1 MKKLIP
7 SLGFTWRPENLS
19 TARNT
24 KTQPSRWRTARAAVA
39 LGVLALCTTIANAQL
54 QWISADVGGPTFH
67 GSAVEANGQ
76 WTIQGGGSDIW
87 NDSSQFHYLY
97 VWASGMNWDIT
108 AQFVSF
114 QGPADWSKVELMVDQ
129 ADPTVGPQG
138 TDPFIAM
145 MDTQPSTYAA
155 PDGSGNGVND
165 GGIDQWRSTANSASD
180 WKQVGVT
187 PAPNYPNDW
196 FRIQRQTNVFNLFHS
211 GDGINWTNYISIDTS
226 SKALI
231 GQDASTTFG
240 TPWPNLVCVG
250 VAVTAHNDTYTDPD
264 TGLPAGATAVV
275 ANLNTTNI
283 AAATPPTLIAASQQ
297 SIISVTNVVGHEV
310 SLMFAATNNAT
321 PAPAAYPTI
330 YQWYK
335 NNSAVPNATNTL
347 YTWLL
352 DVSDNGAKYYCK
364 ASLAAPYNALTVN
377 SATATFGTVPGVTYN
392 NGFKMEMFAGVT
404 DRTLVERGD
413 VPPCTW
419 LKLEPNCDDPGG
431 YGNNYV
437 TRISGWFI
445 PPTTDKYFFFLATD
459 DDSDLFLNMTNS
471 TIAGKQMIAQEVGW
485 TGFDDWFSDSSTPSQ
500 QSSQTWADV
509 NGNSPW
515 TLGIPLTAG
524 QPYYIENVHHQ
535 GGGGDN
541 ICITYQ
547 TAAMET
553 SGGGTFPNT
562 IFANGTN
569 SLFYGT
575 NNNMRYY
582 SIPDTTLTWVTQPT
596 NAEVSVGFS
605 ANFYSQA
612 KSDSEFT
619 PVYQWF
625 KNGARV
631 SGPSP
636 AAANFSTGNTVAGDN
651 GSQIYVVVTTAE
663 GDLSLTSAVVTLN
676 VATPVLEYGWAKMEY
691 WYANDIGLAPF
702 LAANGTNYVNAATTS
717 PDYLLYEPRF
727 EGNSQDNNLTPDYTS
742 RLTALFYPPATGEYV
757 FFVNSDDQSDLFVS
771 TDSSPTNAT
780 LVAQETGWSN
790 PWQWTTGNGA
800 STAAEKCSA
809 TWAAPN
815 GGTPWAT
822 GIYLNAN
829 TPYYVVLMHVD
840 TGGGNNCE
848 ATFMSLSAWNALGGA
863 GYGPALGSYSA
874 MTGNLIGSYVPRCF
888 SMAFT
893 QEPTTAMAPIG
904 GVATFTAAGATDS
917 RNAVGDEGNSLVE
930 TNNFV
935 VYQWTK
941 NGVPIAGANG
951 SSYSFGPVYPLD
963 TNAQFACTIRALGY
977 QNSSGQDLWATS
989 TVVNVVLT
997 GTNVFEPGF
1006 ALHEFYQLDPPMA
1019 NIANGSAGAPTWSM
1033 SSPAFEVDIL
1043 GTDALHGGTYD
1054 NFSDQLIGFFTPPT
1068 SGNYVFFL
1076 NSDDNGELF
1085 LSTDA
1090 SASDKRMIA
1099 QETGWGSGVLEW
1111 GQSAGTASQV
1121 RSDTFVDPATG
1132 ATLYSNGIPLVAGK
1146 QYFMQAVHE
1155 QGGGGTYTCVTWVL
1169 TPGANNPPAA
1179 PANGTLSVIR
1189 GNQIGTYVPKCSYV
1203 TVTTQPQSVT
1213 VNNYASATFTTGGAT
1228 DSTVPMGSEGD
1239 WTLFFNNYLEYQ
1251 WYKNNTPIAGATA
1264 SAYTDSPI
1272 LPSDNNAKIYCTM
1285 RALGYAD
1292 NSGNILWQTSQV
1304 ASVTVNITAPT
1315 LLYGAIYT
1323 NNNYANFPPAVATN
1337 YIILAFSNPMD
1348 PGALS
1353 NMGSYTLPPGLTLLG
1368 VMVNSNDYRSV
1379 ALAYSGT
1386 PTFPFNVTV
1395 SSSLAGLGGGP
1406 TLSGSTSIAVDKVPL
1421 TDMDIGQIPGTD
1433 PAVPGMMYVTGTNSY
1448 TIACEGSDIWNTYD
1462 GFNFAYEQKTGD
1474 FDVCVRVK
1482 DVKHTSNWSKAGLM
1496 VRETLDADSRNW
1508 NIVND
1513 PASADGIMAPDNSGY
1528 GANAIEC
1535 NARVDKTGASAAWTT
1550 NDVSA
1555 VPAYPNAWVR
1565 LTRVG
1570 NILTAYFSTNNA
1582 ATWTAAATND
1592 PAVVSTT
1599 GAGELPATVYVG
1611 ICTTAHNNDAIPNP
1625 SPLVYLDTVD
1635 YANYGAP
1642 PAPPQ
1647 IITIG
1652 APTVSNGKI
1661 NITWTPAVGR
1671 LLGSPALTGPNV
1683 DWVQVGTGGSASIP
1697 TTGTGQFFRVVNP

>member
-1 MKKLIP
+1 MKKLMT
-7 SLGFTWRPENLS
+7 SLGFTWRPENFS

-24 KTQPSRWRTARAAVA
+24 KTQPSRWRTAWAAVA
-39 LGVLALCTTIANAQL
+39 LGVLALCTTITNAQV
-54 QWISADVGGPTFH
+54 QWLSADVGGPTFK
-67 GSAVEANGQ
+67 GSAVEASGQ

-97 VWASGMNWDIT
+97 VWASGNNWDCV

-114 QGPADWSKVELMVDQ
+114 AGPANWSKVELLVDQ
-129 ADPTVGPQG
+129 ADPALGPQG

-145 MDTQPSTYAA
+145 MDTQPSTVAA

-180 WKQVGVT
+180 WKQVGTT

-196 FRIQRQTNVFNLFHS
+196 FRIQRQTNIFNLFHS

-226 SKALI
+226 SKTLI

-250 VAVTAHNDTYTDPD
+250 VAVTAHNDTWTDPD

-283 AAATPPTLIAASQQ
+283 AAATPPTLLAAYQQ
-297 SIISVTNVVGHEV
+297 SIVSVTNVVGHEV

-321 PAPAAYPTI
+321 PAPAAYPVA

-352 DVSDNGAKYYCK
+352 DVSDNGAQYYCK
-364 ASLAAPYNALTVN
+364 ASLAAPYSSLTVN

-392 NGFKMEMFAGVT
+392 NGFKLEMFAGVT

-413 VPPCTW
+413 VPPATW
-419 LKLEPNCDDPGG
+419 LAVEPNCDDPCNNYG
-431 YGNNYV
+431 YNYV
-437 TRISGWFI
+437 TRVSGWFI
-445 PPTTDKYFFFLATD
+445 PPTTDLYTFFVATD

-485 TGFDDWFSDSSTPSQ
+485 TGFDDWFSDSSTPSMQ
-500 QSSQTWADV
+500 RSDQWTDAT
-509 NGNSPW
+509 GNSPW
-515 TLGIPLTAG
+515 NAGIPLTKG

-535 GGGGDN
+535 GGGGAE
-541 ICITYQ
+541 ICVTYQ
-547 TAAMET
+547 TATMIAA
-553 SGGGTFPNT
+553 GGGTPPNNT
-562 IFANGTN
+562 FANGTN
-569 SLFYGT
+569 SLFYAT

-582 SIPDTTLTWVTQPT
+582 SIPGTVLTWVTRPT
-596 NAEVSVGFS
+596 NTTVTAGFA

-612 KSDSEFT
+612 ISDSEFT
-619 PVYQWF
+619 PVYQWY
-625 KNGARV
+625 KNGTPYGAAT
-631 SGPSP
+631 PFANILTTP
-636 AAANFSTGNTVAGDN
+636 ATTAADN
-651 GSQIYVVVTTAE
+651 GTTFYVVVSTAE
-663 GDLSLTSAVVTLN
+663 GELSITSSVVTLN
-676 VATPVLEYGWAKMEY
+676 VSLPVLEYGWAKMEY

-702 LAANGTNYVNAATTS
+702 LSASGTNYVDADTTS
-717 PDYLLYEPRF
+717 PDYVLWEPIF
-727 EGNSQDNNLTPDYTS
+727 EGNSKDNLNPNYTS
-742 RLTALFYPPATGEYV
+742 RLTALFYPPATGKYV

-780 LVAQETGWSN
+780 LVAQETAWSN
-790 PWQWTTGNGA
+790 PWQWQSEDGNAA
-800 STAAEKCSA
+800 SSPPPASKCSA

-815 GGTPWAT
+815 LGTPWAN
-822 GIYLNAN
+822 GIQMNAGQ
-829 TPYYVVLMHVD
+829 PYYVVLMHVD

-848 ATFMSLSAWNALGGA
+848 ATFMTMSAWTASGDT
-863 GYGPALGSYSA
+863 GPANGSYSA

-888 SMAFT
+888 SMTFS
-893 QEPTTAMAPIG
+893 QEPTTAMVPIG
-904 GVATFTAAGATDS
+904 GLATFSAAGVTDS
-917 RNAVGDEGNSLVE
+917 KSAIGDEGNSLVE

-935 VYQWTK
+935 IYQWTK
-941 NGVPIAGANG
+941 NGVAIAGANG
-951 SSYSFGPVYPLD
+951 SSYSFGPVYPID
-963 TNAQFACTIRALGY
+963 TSAQFACTIRALGY
-977 QNSSGQDLWATS
+977 VDSSGKDLWATS
-989 TVVNVVLT
+989 TIANIVLT
-997 GTNVFEPGF
+997 GTNVFEPGI
-1006 ALHEFYQLDPPMA
+1006 ALHEFFGNNPPLA
-1019 NIANGSAGAPTWSM
+1019 NIENGTAGNPTWLM
-1033 SSPAFEVDIL
+1033 SSPAFELDVN
-1043 GTDALHGGTYD
+1043 AVEVAD
-1054 NFSDQLIGFFTPPT
+1054 NFSDQLLGFFTPPT
-1068 SGNYVFFL
+1068 SGNYVFFV
-1076 NSDDNGELF
+1076 NADDTADLF
-1085 LSTDA
+1085 LSTDG
-1090 SASDKRMIA
+1090 SASNKRMIA
-1099 QETGWGSGVLEW
+1099 QATAWAAPLQWGTSSGV
-1111 GQSAGTASQV
+1111 ASQI

-1132 ATLYSNGIPLVAGK
+1132 LTLYSNGIPLVAGK
-1146 QYFMQAVHE
+1146 QYFMQCTHG
-1155 QGGGGTYTCVTWVL
+1155 QGGGGTESCVTWVL

-1189 GNQIGTYVPKCSYV
+1189 GSQVGTYVPKCSYV
-1203 TVTTQPQSVT
+1203 TVTNNPQSVT
-1213 VNNYASATFTTGGAT
+1213 VNNYASTTFTAGGET
-1228 DSTVPMGSEGD
+1228 DSTVPIGNEYD
-1239 WTLFFNNYLEYQ
+1239 WRPFFNNFLEFQ
-1251 WYKNNTPIAGATA
+1251 WYKNNTAIAGASA

-1272 LPSDNNAKIYCTM
+1272 LPSDNNAKVYCTM

-1292 NSGNILWQTSQV
+1292 SSGNILWQTSQV
-1304 ASVTVNITAPT
+1304 ATLTVNITAPT

-1323 NNNYANFPPAVATN
+1323 NNNYVNFALAATN

-1348 PGALS
+1348 PGALN
-1353 NMGSYTLPPGLTLLG
+1353 NMGNYTLPAGLTLLG

-1386 PTFPFNVTV
+1386 PTFPLNVTV

-1433 PAVPGMMYVTGTNSY
+1433 PSVPGMMYVEGTNSY
-1448 TIACEGSDIWNTYD
+1448 TIACEGSDIWNNFD
-1462 GFNFAYEQKTGD
+1462 GFNFAYETKTGD
-1474 FDVCVRVK
+1474 FDVVVRVK

-1513 PASADGIMAPDNSGY
+1513 PASADGIMAPDGSGY

-1550 NDVSA
+1550 NDVST

-1582 ATWTAAATND
+1582 ESWTAAATND

-1611 ICTTAHNNDAIPNP
+1611 LCTTAHNNDAIPNP

-1635 YANYGAP
+1635 YANYNSSYVYVP
-1642 PAPPQ
+1642 PSNTTMKAH
-1647 IITIG
+1647 
-1652 APTVSNGKI
+1652 VSNGNI
-1661 NITWTPAVGR
+1661 IITWTPVVGQ
-1671 LLGSPALTGPNV
+1671 LYASPAIAGPNV
-1683 DWVQVGTGGSASIP
+1683 DWLPVAGGTTGSNSIP
-1697 TTGTGQFFRVVNP
+1697 ITGTGQFFRVR